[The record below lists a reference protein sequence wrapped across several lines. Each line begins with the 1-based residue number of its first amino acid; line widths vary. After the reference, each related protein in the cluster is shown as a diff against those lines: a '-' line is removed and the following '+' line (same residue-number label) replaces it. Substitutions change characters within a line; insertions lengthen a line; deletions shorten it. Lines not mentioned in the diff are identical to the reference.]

1 MKTARIIVILFLA
14 ICLPFV
20 ADSEDRTIKR
30 NKPSETS
37 ERRTALVIG
46 NSNYASSPLKNP
58 ANDARDMA
66 KALEELGFTVIHK
79 ENAGLRDMEKAVNDF
94 EKQLRQGGAGLFYYA
109 GHGIQVKGSNYLIP
123 TDAEIETESD
133 VRYKAMDAGQV
144 LGKMEDAGN
153 GLNIV
158 ILDAC
163 RNNPFGRS
171 FRSAQQGLAQMDAPA
186 GSVVI
191 FATGPNSVAADG
203 AGRNG
208 TFTKHLLTH
217 IKTPGLKLEDVA
229 KSVRRGVAQD
239 TGNKQIPW
247 EHSSLM
253 GDFYFASSGAAVYE
267 QPVKPATSASPTKT
281 TLSVKCNVN
290 GAWVF
295 TGDKSLGQTPINNL
309 DISAG
314 EHLMIV
320 VKEGYETYQ
329 KQIRVERGDTVSL
342 QVELSRKE
350 QAASAPVYKPS
361 AQAVPKPKYQ
371 LRKELMTISDDEA
384 YKVFKSRKEEIG
396 PDSLRF
402 SIWRP
407 LEYIENDF
415 RDNGDGTITDYS
427 TGLMWQK
434 HGTEKERNYENAKV
448 YIEEV
453 NREKFAGYSDWR
465 LPTIDELKS
474 LMTSKEINGSHI
486 NQIFD
491 KAQENCWTSDM
502 SMSAS
507 GFVWYVAFM
516 RGVIFRVHSSG
527 SNHVRAVR
535 SLQ

>member
-1 MKTARIIVILFLA
+1 MKAARIIVIFCLA
-14 ICLPFV
+14 MSLPFI

-46 NSNYASSPLKNP
+46 NSNYTSSPLKNP
-58 ANDARDMA
+58 VNDARDMA
-66 KALEELGFTVIHK
+66 KTLEELGFTVIHK
-79 ENAGLRDMEKAVNDF
+79 ENAGLRDMEKAVSDF

-329 KQIRVERGDTVSL
+329 KKIRVESGDAVSL

-361 AQAVPKPKYQ
+361 VQAVPKPKYQ
-371 LRKELMTISDDEA
+371 LRKEPMAVSDNEA
-384 YKVFKSRKEEIG
+384 YKVFKSKVEEIG
-396 PDSLRF
+396 NS

-415 RDNGDGTITDYS
+415 RDNGDGTITDHA

-434 HGTEKERNYENAKV
+434 SGSPNYMQYYNTEDYVEKL
-448 YIEEV
+448 
-453 NREKFAGYSDWR
+453 NREGFAGHSDWR
-465 LPTIDELKS
+465 LPTVDELTS
-474 LMTSKEINGSHI
+474 LLTPKKPSINP
-486 NQIFD
+486 IFEKKD
-491 KAQENCWTSDM
+491 YNCFWSSDN
-502 SMSAS
+502 
-507 GFVWYVAFM
+507 
-516 RGVIFRVHSSG
+516 RSSG
-527 SNHVRAVR
+527 GRWGIYFNDGYVFWIRGGELHVRAVR